1 MAGGGIFTA
10 LVLLAMLPFAAAW
23 DIHKILS
30 SQRGKP
36 LPLRN
41 LGRAG
46 WGAFALTTV
55 VVLMKSARLDPPYDT
70 GAFVIGGLALLYLL
84 VGIKGSRGVQVDV
97 MAIIWWLAGAAFAGW
112 LFLKVVAPVS
122 RIFELSRFVEASI
135 NSVLIGFV
143 VAALVR
149 VALLLRPVPGPKLP
163 NPAKVP
169 GLPIAGPASPA
180 AAHAALGGRRSGF
193 FHRLFKT

>member
-1 MAGGGIFTA
+1 MPGAGLFTILA
-10 LVLLAMLPFAAAW
+10 LLAVIPFAAAR
-23 DIHKILS
+23 DIHTFMS
-30 SQRGKP
+30 SRRAIP
-36 LPLRN
+36 LPQRN

-55 VVLMKSARLDPPYDT
+55 IVLMKSARLDPPYDMA
-70 GAFVIGGLALLYLL
+70 AFVIGGLALLYLL

-97 MAIIWWLAGAAFAGW
+97 MAIIWWLAGAVFAGW
-112 LFLKVVAPVS
+112 LFLKVDASVGRV
-122 RIFELSRFVEASI
+122 FELSRLVEGSI
-135 NSVLIGFV
+135 NAVLIGFV
-143 VAALVR
+143 VAALLR
-149 VALLLRPVPGPKLP
+149 VALLLWPVPGPKLP

-169 GLPIAGPASPA
+169 GLPVAGPASPA